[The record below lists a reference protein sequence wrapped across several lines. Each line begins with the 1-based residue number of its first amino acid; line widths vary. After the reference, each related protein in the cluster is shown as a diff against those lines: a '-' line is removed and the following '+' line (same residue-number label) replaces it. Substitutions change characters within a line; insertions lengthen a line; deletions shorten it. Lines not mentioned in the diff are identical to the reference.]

1 MKVILLEDVEKLG
14 RAGEIIEVKNGYAR
28 NYLIPRKLAIPAT
41 GKNLA
46 QLEHQ
51 KRIIQAKQLRLRK
64 TAQAL
69 KEQIEKLSI
78 TIPCKVGE
86 SDRLFGSV
94 TAMDI
99 AQALKKE
106 GIEIDKR
113 WIKLQ
118 EPLKNLGVYT
128 VPIHLNQE
136 LEANLKV
143 WLVKE

>member
-28 NYLIPRKLAIPAT
+28 NYLIPKKLAVPAI

>member
-1 MKVILLEDVEKLG
+1 MKVILLEDIEG
-14 RAGEIIEVKNGYAR
+14 RGKAGDIIEVKNGYAR

-51 KRIIQAKQLRLRK
+51 RRLIQAKEAKRKK

-86 SDRLFGSV
+86 SDKLFGSV
-94 TAMDI
+94 TAKDI

-106 GIEIDKR
+106 GIEVDKR
-113 WIKLQ
+113 WIKLD
-118 EPLKNLGVYT
+118 EPLKNLGVYN
-128 VPIHLNQE
+128 VPIHLDQNI
-136 LEANLKV
+136 EATLKV
-143 WLVKE
+143 WLVRE

>member
-14 RAGEIIEVKNGYAR
+14 KAGEVIEVKNGFAR

-51 KRIIQAKQLRLRK
+51 KKMIQARELKRRK

-69 KEQIEKLSI
+69 KEQIEKLSV

-94 TAMDI
+94 TAIDI

-113 WIKLQ
+113 WIKLE

>member
-1 MKVILLEDVEKLG
+1 MKVILLEDIEG
-14 RAGEIIEVKNGYAR
+14 RGKAGDIIEVKNGYAR

-51 KRIIQAKQLRLRK
+51 RRLIQAKEAKRKK

-86 SDRLFGSV
+86 SDKLFGSV
-94 TAMDI
+94 TAKDI

-106 GIEIDKR
+106 GIEVDKR
-113 WIKLQ
+113 WIKLD
-118 EPLKNLGVYT
+118 EPLKSLGVYN
-128 VPIHLNQE
+128 VPIHLDQNI
-136 LEANLKV
+136 EATLKV
-143 WLVKE
+143 WLVRE

>member
-94 TAMDI
+94 TTMDI